1 MNALEAMAHEAR
13 TGARDTYQAE
23 LSKLQAQSRLASE
36 RFAEFK
42 LAREESWD
50 KAVLEMERIRDAFLH
65 SFNYFESQI

>member
-1 MNALEAMAHEAR
+1 
-13 TGARDTYQAE
+13 